1 MSTMNNDLVEVKN
14 LKMYF
19 PIFSGLLLPKKVGEI
34 KAVDGV
40 SFSIRRGET
49 LGLVGESGSGKTTT
63 GLCLL
68 QLNRPTA
75 GEVLYEGKNLG
86 QMKGEQLRLM
96 RRKMQMIFQDPYGSL
111 SPRMTAADII
121 TEPLQ
126 IHHLIPRAGYGK
138 RVEELFSLVDLNP
151 YLANR
156 YPHEFSAGE
165 RQRVGIAR
173 ALAVNPE
180 FIVCDEPVSALDVS
194 VQAQIVCLLEDLQT
208 RLNLTYLFIA
218 HDLAVVGHISS
229 RIAVM
234 YLGKICELGQRDQ
247 IYQNP
252 LHPYT
257 RALLSAVPIP
267 DRTAEKARQRI
278 VLAGDMPSALN
289 PPAGCNFHPRCPLAI
304 PTCGE
309 TAPPLEMK
317 DAEHLVACWRA

>member
-1 MSTMNNDLVEVKN
+1 MNDSLIEVKN

-19 PIFSGLLLPKKVGEI
+19 PIFAGLLFPRKVDEL

-49 LGLVGESGSGKTTT
+49 LGLVGESGSGKTTV

-68 QLNRPTA
+68 QLYRPSA
-75 GEVLYEGKNLG
+75 GEVLYEEKNLVR
-86 QMKGEQLRLM
+86 MKGKELRRM

-121 TEPLQ
+121 TEPLR
-126 IHHLIPRAGYGK
+126 IHHLIPYTDYSK
-138 RVEELFSLVDLNP
+138 RVEELFSLVELNLH
-151 YLANR
+151 LANR

-173 ALAVNPE
+173 ALAVSPE
-180 FIVCDEPVSALDVS
+180 FIVCDEPVSALDVC
-194 VQAQIVCLLEDLQT
+194 VQAQIISLLEDLQAK
-208 RLNLTYLFIA
+208 LNLTYLFIA

-229 RIAVM
+229 RVAVM
-234 YLGKICELGQRDQ
+234 YLGKICELGQRNQ

-257 RALLSAVPIP
+257 RALLSAVPVP
-267 DRTAEKARQRI
+267 DRAAEKARQRI
-278 VLAGDMPSALN
+278 MLKGDVPSALN
-289 PPAGCNFHPRCPLAI
+289 PPSGCNFHPRCPIANQACEEAS
-304 PTCGE
+304 PS
-309 TAPPLEMK
+309 LEMK
-317 DAEHLVACWRA
+317 EPEHWVACWRA

>member
-1 MSTMNNDLVEVKN
+1 MNNDLVEVKN

-126 IHHLIPRAGYGK
+126 IHHLIPRTDYGK

-194 VQAQIVCLLEDLQT
+194 VQAQIVCLLEDLQS